1 MAFTK
6 RNRSMKDLHIALKY
20 IQGKLRGDE
29 EIVITKKGFDI
40 KLIKSKNEMQ
50 PMDAENA
57 SDIING
63 LVEDSDLNNIP
74 RHIDGV
80 DVEML
85 RKMYD

>member
-6 RNRSMKDLHIALKY
+6 RNRSMKDLHVALKY

-29 EIVITKKGFDI
+29 QIVITKEGFDI
-40 KLIKSKNEMQ
+40 KLIKAKNEMP

-57 SDIING
+57 GDLING
-63 LVEDSDLNNIP
+63 LVEDADINNVP

-80 DVEML
+80 DVEMQ
-85 RKMYD
+85 RQMYD